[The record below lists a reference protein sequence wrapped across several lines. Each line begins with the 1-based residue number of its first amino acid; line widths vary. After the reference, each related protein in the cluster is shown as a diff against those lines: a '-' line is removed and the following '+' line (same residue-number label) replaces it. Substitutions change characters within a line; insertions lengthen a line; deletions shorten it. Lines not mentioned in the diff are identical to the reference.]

1 MKRLSLLFL
10 IAALAFAGCDPA
22 DMGDDNNEP
31 PTEQN
36 PGGEGDNT
44 DNPDDPDNPGGDN
57 GDNEGDNTDP
67 AEPEEPEVEKIPD
80 ELPDLPFEYEWV
92 IVAADGTGD
101 YRSVA
106 EAINKTNSAK
116 YKIFH
121 IRPGV
126 YYEKIKVNKSKV
138 ILYGDNPETTIL
150 TYDDYSGR
158 PLNSTGT
165 STVGTQDSAS
175 FTANAADF
183 MAINITFENTHKNNT
198 GSGDQAVAVAVMDD
212 RAAFYNCRLLGYQDT
227 FYPKNVARVYC
238 KDCYIEGNVDFIFG
252 DAVLL
257 CENCTLCCNR
267 DGSAL
272 TAPSSRP
279 DSKFGFVFMDCTITA
294 IEGNAFNGKPVN
306 TIYLGRAWHYNA
318 QAVYIRCEEPECV
331 APAGWMPRMSDD
343 ATEFRFAEYQC
354 TGPGAAPER
363 LAKRENNGRLLTDEE
378 AAEFTR
384 ENIFSADTYSKYST
398 DWTPM
403 EPFSL

>member
-1 MKRLSLLFL
+1 MKRLFIFTLL
-10 IAALAFAGCDPA
+10 AALAFAGCDLLEP
-22 DMGDDNNEP
+22 DDDNLP
-31 PTEQN
+31 PSEQT
-36 PGGEGDNT
+36 PDGENGENDENGE
-44 DNPDDPDNPGGDN
+44 NGEKDP
-57 GDNEGDNTDP
+57 
-67 AEPEEPEVEKIPD
+67 EPEPEPEVEKIPD
-80 ELPDLPFEYEWV
+80 ENLPDLPFEYEWV

-101 YRSVA
+101 YRTLT
-106 EAINKTNSAK
+106 EAINKTNSSK

-121 IRPGV
+121 IRPGR

-150 TYDDYSGR
+150 TYDDYAGR

-183 MAINITFENTHKNNT
+183 VAINVTFENTHKNNT

-257 CENCTLCCNR
+257 CEDCTLCANR
-267 DGSAL
+267 NDTPI

-279 DSKFGFVFMDCTITA
+279 DSKFGFVFMNCKITSLPGKDFRGND
-294 IEGNAFNGKPVN
+294 IEK
-306 TIYLGRAWHYNA
+306 IYLGRAWKA
-318 QAVYIRCEEPECV
+318 GARAVYIRCEEP
-331 APAGWMPRMSDD
+331 ANLSPDGWRGRMSED
-343 ATEFRFAEYQC
+343 AVEELFAEYQC
-354 TGPGAAPER
+354 TGEGAAPER
-363 LAKRENNGRLLTDEE
+363 LEQRKNNGRQLTDEE
-378 AAEFTR
+378 AAEYTR
-384 ENIFSADTYSKYST
+384 ENIFSKETYSKYGS
-398 DWTPM
+398 DWTPL
-403 EPFSL
+403 EPFELLQ